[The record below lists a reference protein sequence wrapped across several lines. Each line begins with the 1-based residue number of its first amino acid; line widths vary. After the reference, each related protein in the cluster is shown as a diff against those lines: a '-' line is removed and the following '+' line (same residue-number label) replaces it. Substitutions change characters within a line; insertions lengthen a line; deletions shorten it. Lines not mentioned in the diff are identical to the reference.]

1 MRNRSYTD
9 VVAGYEALKRLTSH
23 PEMTIF
29 NAKRFIG
36 RKYRIGIDLLLH
48 FICSW
53 DDPSVQEYIS
63 DVPFRLVHA
72 TNVSNFTSIA
82 FEVPLQDTSLLV
94 SPETIGTHVLKY
106 LLKITSS
113 YLGHSQVNK
122 AVIAV
127 PAKFD
132 SRQRMATA
140 EAYKRAGLKVQA
152 STYLICCTY
161 VFVTAIVGGTS
172 D

>member
-1 MRNRSYTD
+1 M
-9 VVAGYEALKRLTSH
+9 
-23 PEMTIF
+23 
-29 NAKRFIG
+29 
-36 RKYRIGIDLLLH
+36 
-48 FICSW
+48 
-53 DDPSVQEYIS
+53 QEYILE
-63 DVPFRLVHA
+63 VPFRLVHA

-82 FEVPLQDTSLLV
+82 FEVPLQDASLLV

-106 LLKITSS
+106 LLKVTSS

-140 EAYKRAGLKVQA
+140 EAYKRAGLKVHLLNRR
-152 STYLICCTY
+152 SHVY
-161 VFVTAIVGGTS
+161 VPMYRNAVAGGS
-172 D
+172 GD